1 MFGQK
6 RVSSRLAALALGKL
20 ILQLDHPRT
29 YGLGRCRGELAEN
42 EVSFLCSN

>member
-1 MFGQK
+1 MFRQK
-6 RVSSRLAALALGKL
+6 RVSNRLAELALGRL
-20 ILQLDHPRT
+20 ILPLDHPRT